1 MAYSRYRRKT
11 RRTYRK
17 SGPKRRSSA
26 RPSRYTGRTRR
37 YTRRRPMSKRSV
49 LNTTS
54 HKKRNGMLSWSNT
67 TTSGTFKNLSPGAAY
82 IVGSSPALFVWSPT
96 MMNLDSTSLM
106 RNPASRTSHTCYM
119 KGLSEHV
126 RIQTSNGVPWFHRR
140 ICFTMKGNNAFNTSI
155 ASDPNPTE
163 PNIAYVDTSNGI
175 ERLLR
180 NQFVNNVPLTV
191 TAQYSILFKG
201 VQNVDWDD
209 PLIAPV
215 DTSRVSLKFDKTWKL
230 QSGNERGVVRER
242 KLWHPMNKN
251 LTYDDD
257 ENGETEVGSYFST
270 TSKEGMGD
278 YYVIDYITAGVGG
291 TSSDYMYF
299 NCNSTMYW
307 HEK

>member
-1 MAYSRYRRKT
+1 
-11 RRTYRK
+11 
-17 SGPKRRSSA
+17 
-26 RPSRYTGRTRR
+26 
-37 YTRRRPMSKRSV
+37 MSKRGI

-119 KGLSEHV
+119 RGLSEHV

-140 ICFTMKGNNAFNTSI
+140 ICFTMKGNNAFNTSV

-163 PNIAYVDTSNGI
+163 PNYAYVDTSNGI

-180 NQFVNNVPLTV
+180 NQFVNNIPFTV

-278 YYVIDYITAGVGG
+278 YYVVDYITAGVGG
-291 TSSDYMYF
+291 TSTDYMYF